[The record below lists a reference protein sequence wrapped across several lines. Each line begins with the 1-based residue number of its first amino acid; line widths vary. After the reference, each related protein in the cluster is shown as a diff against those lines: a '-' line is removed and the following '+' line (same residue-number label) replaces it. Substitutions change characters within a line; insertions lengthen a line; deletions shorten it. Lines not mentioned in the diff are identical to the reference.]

1 MMASGLLALLVLC
14 YTLTSAAASSPSVT
28 LPNGVTLTGRKEK
41 GADVYQGIPFA
52 EPPLNE
58 LRFQG
63 PTPYI
68 YSDDL
73 DTTKPKSICPQ
84 LKITKRINL
93 GSEDCLYLNVYLPP
107 GVDSADESV
116 PVLFWIFGGGYVAGD
131 GWEFTMYQGQKL
143 AKATNSIVVAANYRV
158 NAFGFL
164 AAENYSTGNM
174 GIQDQRMALKWV
186 QSNIK
191 AFNGDP
197 SRVTI
202 FGQSAGAMSVCHH
215 YANGEA
221 SEGLFHA
228 ALMESGNC
236 NTPEFFFK
244 QEEAFEFGVEYSKI
258 IGCDVTSADYKECM
272 GKLTTA
278 EVMVGIEA
286 LLEEIPTSLDE
297 FYLATNSSFVPPL
310 SPIMPFGPVIDGTT
324 DGTPRMPYEGITG
337 GKAMNVPLM
346 IGSTSNEGS
355 IFVPMLGEI
364 VDGLKFPISNDDVK
378 LAIHHILDPIIG
390 ADAVDADYDGLMDQY
405 PIKDY
410 NDPRAQ
416 LSKILRDYMFLCP
429 SRRAARAASE
439 NGNEVFLYQFD
450 FHPYTWPD
458 FDALGDYHGA
468 EIYFIWDTPGPG
480 MELVHPFF
488 HDERRMVEIMQ
499 YYVGNLAKV
508 GDVNKG
514 DMPGDVPVWPV
525 FTTGG
530 DQHIVLKET
539 PQAGVG
545 LNKDVCDYHDKML
558 GY

>member
-1 MMASGLLALLVLC
+1 M
-14 YTLTSAAASSPSVT
+14 
-28 LPNGVTLTGRKEK
+28 PNGAIVTGREEK
-41 GADVYQGIPFA
+41 GAAVYQGIPFG

-58 LRFQG
+58 LRFQAPVPFAG
-63 PTPYI
+63 G
-68 YSDDL
+68 DDL
-73 DTTKPKSICPQ
+73 DASKPKHICPQ
-84 LKITKRINL
+84 LKISKRINL
-93 GSEDCLYLNVYLPP
+93 GNEDCLYLNAYLPP
-107 GVDSADESV
+107 GVSPSDENV
-116 PVLFWIFGGGYVAGD
+116 PVLFWIFGGGYIAGD

-164 AAENYSTGNM
+164 AAEGYSTGNM
-174 GIQDQRMALKWV
+174 GIQDQRLALNWV
-186 QSNIK
+186 QTNIA

-236 NTPEFFFK
+236 NTPEFFFE
-244 QEEAFEFGVEYSKI
+244 QDDAYEFGVEYSKI
-258 IGCDVTSADYKECM
+258 IGCDVASADYKDCM

-278 EVMVGIEA
+278 EIMVGMEA
-286 LLEEIPTSLDE
+286 LLEDIVDPSVDE
-297 FYLATNSSFVPPL
+297 FYLSTNSTFVPPL
-310 SPIMPFGPVIDGTT
+310 SPIMPFGPVIDGTVN
-324 DGTPRMPYEGITG
+324 GTPRMPYDGITG
-337 GKAMNVPLM
+337 KKAMNVPLM

-355 IFVPMLGEI
+355 IFVPMLSEI

-378 LAIHHILDPIIG
+378 LAVHHILDPVIG
-390 ADAVDADYDGLMDQY
+390 ADAVNADYNGLMEVY
-405 PIKDY
+405 PIENY
-410 NDPRAQ
+410 SDPREQ

-429 SRRAARAASE
+429 SRRAARSASA

-468 EIYFIWDTPGPG
+468 EIFFIWDTAGPG
-480 MELVHPFF
+480 MELIHPFF
-488 HDERRMVEIMQ
+488 KDERRMVEIMQ

-525 FTTGG
+525 FTTEG
-530 DQHIVLKET
+530 DQHMHLDEK
-539 PQAGVG
+539 PKAGVG
-545 LNKDVCDYHDKML
+545 LNKDVCDFHDKML
-558 GY
+558 GF